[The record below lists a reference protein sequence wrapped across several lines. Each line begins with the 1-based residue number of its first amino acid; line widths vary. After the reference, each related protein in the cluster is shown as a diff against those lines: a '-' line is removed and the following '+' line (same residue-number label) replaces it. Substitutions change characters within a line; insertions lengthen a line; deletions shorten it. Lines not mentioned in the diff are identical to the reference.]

1 LHFMEQMKEEVKT
14 YWELPAI
21 AHFCSLFRIY
31 FKLEEFDIETL
42 EKAFLLDEEFRGTG
56 KYSTLILDIM
66 MKLMKGLNSR
76 RDVTMFDFN
85 KVLHRIFSWGWEAAG
100 YGCNPFGPDPSLAN
114 FHDLPLYARIKIVY
128 TLCELR
134 LLKSDIE
141 SMFKDINS
149 DCLRLLPL
157 GEDRN
162 GITYWYF
169 YGTRLY
175 GEYPDLT
182 VKIRPEK
189 SKKRGR
195 PKRKEERIKTNS
207 QKTNNSNK
215 RRRSKRNKG
224 QKLRRSL
231 RHSTVAEQPSES
243 ESVPEEVSDYEGSD
257 HENTDEETSFGSTK
271 RDRNSSETSQ
281 TEYYAAE
288 SAPVY
293 PRVGAALR
301 TTASISK
308 DVDDEGE
315 TNSLNDMVH
324 CTYNSDYD
332 DSNVGMDDNEA
343 EYGNVH
349 NVCGI
354 GSGESSVVVKEEPVD
369 EQSLLKLENLQAVK
383 NCWDPNNDVIK
394 KETAEQEVKIN
405 LDDFHAQSTFSC
417 NVDLPSEIS
426 RTADTACE
434 RMENKNDATKDSCM
448 EETKTEVVN
457 EEKNRP
463 NVKETSCAVANNSN
477 NNNQAWN
484 QPSLIPPT
492 RTRWFVKC
500 DTMQDW
506 HDFVNTLAKSSYANE
521 RHLHSLLSENF
532 LTEIESFFIQK
543 NQPSQ
548 IEVQQSLLNVAS
560 HYETNPIIEETYEP
574 EEETSE
580 VSRQLRPRVRTVRL
594 DDGDGSAESGDEEGG
609 VKNTSSMSR
618 EMRYKQR
625 EIEKEKGEK
634 LRERAKE
641 ERARRLELRLKRQ
654 ELLAEGRDLSED
666 VLGRAASSVNYAY
679 TNELDIQME
688 LEHMYGQLEKLID
701 SFKESPDAWPF
712 LEPVTEDIAP
722 GYFQKIK
729 NPMDLHT
736 IEAKLY
742 SREYRNK
749 IEFIEDVNAM
759 LINCLEFNGLK
770 NDYTKMAQRLE
781 RTFIRLWK
789 RYFPPSRSADYDDT
803 YEDELTCVSMLGVLD
818 RKIKDLVQEEMAVL
832 RKAFE
837 SEANSR
843 KSLDG
848 AGNSVHRGRKR
859 PLGRD
864 SSGPPLLERH
874 IVPSSGSSSFRMPIL
889 PKLGPKT
896 TPSALKLANPLSSSV
911 TLMFS
916 ASEGNRFVR
925 ISTPQHVKPSQANV
939 DAIIPLLKMYLP
951 AMPVG
956 YTSVIV
962 YNSEEEIPKS
972 DTPCIEISNIICQ
985 QSSLPKQAIKVNTK
999 LFIKFS
1005 LDRPNERILISSVGT
1020 PGGGRVLLRPSAI
1033 RKEDAV
1039 KLQASTSKLPATRIH
1054 CLPAVRTVSSSF
1066 GQSDTDKKCN
1076 QASSTSLQTTDSKV
1090 SVAPVIQ
1097 VSATHGVRS
1106 VGQKLILLQSNPLV
1120 IRDNAAVVNNNSNS
1134 GVNFTSEAASA
1145 ITLRTGETKP
1155 TTANVSGVRL
1165 IQIVPPRSMATDSGA
1180 LLKPGAS
1187 TTTSGSEPVSNKGT
1201 TSEIS

>member
-1 LHFMEQMKEEVKT
+1 MKEEVKT

-100 YGCNPFGPDPSLAN
+100 YGSNPFGPDPSLAN

-189 SKKRGR
+189 IKKRGR
-195 PKRKEERIKTNS
+195 PKRKEERSKTNS
-207 QKTNNSNK
+207 QKINNSNK

-231 RHSTVAEQPSES
+231 RHSTVAEQHSES

-257 HENTDEETSFGSTK
+257 HENTDEETPFASTK

-281 TEYYAAE
+281 TDYYAIE

-301 TTASISK
+301 RTASILK

-343 EYGNVH
+343 DYDNVH
-349 NVCGI
+349 DVSGT
-354 GSGESSVVVKEEPVD
+354 GSGESSVVVKEEPID
-369 EQSLLKLENLQAVK
+369 EKSLLKVENQQAVK
-383 NCWDPNNDVIK
+383 NCWDPNVEIK
-394 KETAEQEVKIN
+394 KETPEQDVKIN
-405 LDDFHAQSTFSC
+405 FDDYHVQSTFSC
-417 NVDLPSEIS
+417 NVDLPATDPT
-426 RTADTACE
+426 RE
-434 RMENKNDATKDSCM
+434 RMENKNEATKDGCK
-448 EETKTEVVN
+448 EETKTAVVN
-457 EEKNRP
+457 QEKNTP
-463 NVKETSCAVANNSN
+463 NVKEDSCAIANTTTTTTTTTTITTTNN

-484 QPSLIPPT
+484 QPSLMPPT

-500 DTMQDW
+500 DTLQDW
-506 HDFVNTLAKSSYANE
+506 HDFVNSLAKSSYANE

-532 LTEIESFFIQK
+532 LSEIESFFIQK

-574 EEETSE
+574 EEEISE

-609 VKNTSSMSR
+609 MKNTSSMSR

-789 RYFPPSRSADYDDT
+789 RYFPPSRNADYDDT

-818 RKIKDLVQEEMAVL
+818 RKIKDLVQEEMAIL
-832 RKAFE
+832 RRAFE
-837 SEANSR
+837 SDANSR

-848 AGNSVHRGRKR
+848 IGSPVHRGRKR

-874 IVPSSGSSSFRMPIL
+874 TIPSSGSSTFRMPIL
-889 PKLGPKT
+889 PKLGPKSS
-896 TPSALKLANPLSSSV
+896 PSALKLANPLSSSV

-939 DAIIPLLKMYLP
+939 DAIIPLLKMYIP
-951 AMPVG
+951 AMPAG

-985 QSSLPKQAIKVNTK
+985 QSSLPKQAIKVNNK

-1020 PGGGRVLLRPSAI
+1020 PGGGRVLLRPSTI
-1033 RKEDAV
+1033 RKEDAL
-1039 KLQASTSKLPATRIH
+1039 KIQAGTSKLPASRVH

-1066 GQSDTDKKCN
+1066 GQSDIDKKCN

-1097 VSATHGVRS
+1097 VSATHGVRP

-1134 GVNFTSEAASA
+1134 GVNITSEAASA

-1155 TTANVSGVRL
+1155 TTSGVRL
-1165 IQIVPPRSMATDSGA
+1165 IQIVPPRSMTTNSGA

-1187 TTTSGSEPVSNKGT
+1187 TAASGAEPVTDKGT
-1201 TSEIS
+1201 APEIS

>member
-195 PKRKEERIKTNS
+195 PK
-207 QKTNNSNK
+207 
-215 RRRSKRNKG
+215 
-224 QKLRRSL
+224 
-231 RHSTVAEQPSES
+231 S

-257 HENTDEETSFGSTK
+257 QENTDEETSFGSTK

-281 TEYYAAE
+281 TEYYAAYIQEQKDFAKIWFE

-332 DSNVGMDDNEA
+332 DSNVGMDDNEV

-349 NVCGI
+349 NVSGI

-383 NCWDPNNDVIK
+383 NCWDPNNVAIK

-405 LDDFHAQSTFSC
+405 LDDFHPQSTFSC
-417 NVDLPSEIS
+417 NVDLPPEIS

-434 RMENKNDATKDSCM
+434 RTENKNDATKDGCR

-463 NVKETSCAVANNSN
+463 NVKETSCAVANNGNN

-532 LTEIESFFIQK
+532 LSEIESFFIQK

-580 VSRQLRPRVRTVRL
+580 VSRQLRPRVRPVRL

-832 RKAFE
+832 RKTFE

>member
-1 LHFMEQMKEEVKT
+1 
-14 YWELPAI
+14 
-21 AHFCSLFRIY
+21 
-31 FKLEEFDIETL
+31 
-42 EKAFLLDEEFRGTG
+42 
-56 KYSTLILDIM
+56 
-66 MKLMKGLNSR
+66 
-76 RDVTMFDFN
+76 MFDFN
-85 KVLHRIFSWGWEAAG
+85 KILHRIFSWGWEAAG
-100 YGCNPFGPDPSLAN
+100 YGCNPFGPDPSSAN

-195 PKRKEERIKTNS
+195 PK
-207 QKTNNSNK
+207 
-215 RRRSKRNKG
+215 
-224 QKLRRSL
+224 
-231 RHSTVAEQPSES
+231 S

-281 TEYYAAE
+281 TEYYAIYIQEQKDFAKIWLYSFVKFCIFLYAFKMNGERKYLMMFMNGLSFRE

-293 PRVGAALR
+293 PRVGAVLR
-301 TTASISK
+301 TTASTSK

-332 DSNVGMDDNEA
+332 DSNVGMDDNEV

-349 NVCGI
+349 NVSGA

-383 NCWDPNNDVIK
+383 NCWDPNNVVIK

-426 RTADTACE
+426 RTTDTACE
-434 RMENKNDATKDSCM
+434 RTENKNEATKDSCR
-448 EETKTEVVN
+448 EETKTAVVN

-463 NVKETSCAVANNSN
+463 NVKETSCAVANNN

-532 LTEIESFFIQK
+532 LSEIESFFIQK

-560 HYETNPIIEETYEP
+560 HYETNPIIEEAYEP
-574 EEETSE
+574 EEEVVYYFFDNWEAVEGDFFLFFKKKQISE

-729 NPMDLHT
+729 VFILFLNCNFVMEKWTIKCKENPMDLHT

-770 NDYTKMAQRLE
+770 NGAFEFFLLFKKSSSVVIVVLDYTKMAQRLE

-818 RKIKDLVQEEMAVL
+818 RKIKDLVQ
-832 RKAFE
+832 
-837 SEANSR
+837 
-843 KSLDG
+843 
-848 AGNSVHRGRKR
+848 
-859 PLGRD
+859 
-864 SSGPPLLERH
+864 
-874 IVPSSGSSSFRMPIL
+874 
-889 PKLGPKT
+889 
-896 TPSALKLANPLSSSV
+896 
-911 TLMFS
+911 
-916 ASEGNRFVR
+916 
-925 ISTPQHVKPSQANV
+925 
-939 DAIIPLLKMYLP
+939 
-951 AMPVG
+951 
-956 YTSVIV
+956 
-962 YNSEEEIPKS
+962 PKS

-985 QSSLPKQAIKVNTK
+985 QSSLPKQAIKVNSK

-1020 PGGGRVLLRPSAI
+1020 PWMFHFIGIFDV
-1033 RKEDAV
+1033 E
-1039 KLQASTSKLPATRIH
+1039 
-1054 CLPAVRTVSSSF
+1054 
-1066 GQSDTDKKCN
+1066 
-1076 QASSTSLQTTDSKV
+1076 V

-1134 GVNFTSEAASA
+1134 SVNFTSEAASA
-1145 ITLRTGETKP
+1145 ITLRTG
-1155 TTANVSGVRL
+1155 
-1165 IQIVPPRSMATDSGA
+1165 
-1180 LLKPGAS
+1180 
-1187 TTTSGSEPVSNKGT
+1187 
-1201 TSEIS
+1201 